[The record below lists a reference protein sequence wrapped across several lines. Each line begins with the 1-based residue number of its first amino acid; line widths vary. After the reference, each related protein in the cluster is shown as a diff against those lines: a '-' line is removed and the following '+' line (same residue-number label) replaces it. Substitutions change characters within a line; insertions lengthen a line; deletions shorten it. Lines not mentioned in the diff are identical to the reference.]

1 MFSFRLLSLQD
12 VTIWTKLDNSWKTF
26 GLKTSLVVWL
36 HYNSNTLITL
46 QNNLDFR
53 SLRWLLLIFAS
64 CEWVKGIVLML
75 FLGMPMHEYNLVFS
89 PDQVSL
95 EWNYTHTSMCNN
107 LMYNTLTYNNHFFL
121 QHYERMVVFLCSL
134 YKNDVCVKNEA
145 FQRFWCTTYFMQFG
159 RHKKVV

>member
-95 EWNYTHTSMCNN
+95 EWNYTHTSICNN
-107 LMYNTLTYNNHFFL
+107 LMYNNSSIFNIIKLFPCTVHIKVEDNNKKLPGTTLF
-121 QHYERMVVFLCSL
+121 
-134 YKNDVCVKNEA
+134 A
-145 FQRFWCTTYFMQFG
+145 WFQEQ
-159 RHKKVV
+159 